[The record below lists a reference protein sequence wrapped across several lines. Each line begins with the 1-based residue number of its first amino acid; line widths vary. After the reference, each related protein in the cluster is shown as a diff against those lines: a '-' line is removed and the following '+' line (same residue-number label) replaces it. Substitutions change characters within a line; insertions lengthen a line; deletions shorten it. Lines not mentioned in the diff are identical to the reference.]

1 MAGRATRLFISYKT
15 GKDDGL
21 SGDANNLKARLIA
34 AGYDVW
40 MDDQLEAGIAF
51 NKQIYQQIPECDIL
65 LLLMSQKSAESKWVN
80 REVDVAKGAGV
91 FILPLLIRTV
101 KKTDDILSIFD
112 LKDIQY
118 IDYRT
123 SSNEEFKKLCEQ
135 IDAHNRITF
144 TTQSERYETLSKRNE
159 FDRTVIKVSTQE
171 YAIYALGDANDPC
184 KVYIAAGNI
193 IDMTKIDVLVN
204 SENDYMQMARAFE
217 SGTVSS
223 MLRYQGSK
231 IKNKQ
236 LLDDSVQDELN
247 IVANNEIGRRPV
259 PDGVVLVTSSGHP
272 DSPLYQENNAYYIFH
287 VASVTVVGYGPKR
300 KTQPVEAS
308 TIKDTIKTML
318 TEIIRDI
325 NKAKG
330 VISPAGTPQ
339 REIQEARAVANDYKD
354 ISSIIFPMFGTGH
367 GKRSTEEALEPITE
381 AFVEYIKRNPSTSLE
396 RIYLCVH
403 YSEELEMADRIF
415 QEQGLKRLK

>member
-1 MAGRATRLFISYKT
+1 MAERATRLFISYKT

-21 SGDANNLKARLIA
+21 SGDANNLKARLTA
-34 AGYDVW
+34 EGYIVW
-40 MDDQLEAGIAF
+40 MDDELEAGIAF
-51 NKQIYQQIPECDIL
+51 NKQIYQRIPESDLL

-101 KKTDDILSIFD
+101 ENTDDLLSTFD

-123 SSNEEFKKLCEQ
+123 SSSEQFKKLCEQ
-135 IDAHNRITF
+135 IDAHNRVTF
-144 TTQSERYETLSKRNE
+144 TTISERYEILTKRTQFE
-159 FDRTVIKVSTQE
+159 RSTIKDSNQE
-171 YAIYALGDANDPC
+171 YAVYALNDFNDRC

-193 IDMTKIDVLVN
+193 IDMANIDVLVN

-247 IVANNEIGRRPV
+247 YVANNEIGRRPV
-259 PDGVVLVTSSGHP
+259 PDGVVFVTSSGHP
-272 DSPLYQENNAYYIFH
+272 ESKLSQENKAHYILH
-287 VASVTVVGYGPKR
+287 VASVTVVGYGMQR
-300 KTQPVEAS
+300 KTLPVEAS
-308 TIKDTIKTML
+308 TIKDTIKTIL
-318 TEIIRDI
+318 SETIRDI
-325 NKAKG
+325 DKAKG
-330 VISPAGTPQ
+330 VISPPNTPQ
-339 REIQEARAVANDYKD
+339 RAAQEARSAANEYTN
-354 ISSIIFPMFGTGH
+354 ISSVIFPMFGTGH
-367 GKRSTEEALEPITE
+367 GKRATEDALEPITE
-381 AFVEYIKRNPSTSLE
+381 AFVEYIARNPATSLE
-396 RIYLCVH
+396 KIYLCVH

-415 QEQGLKRLK
+415 QAKGLKKVK

>member
-144 TTQSERYETLSKRNE
+144 TTQSERYEVLSKRNE
-159 FDRTVIKVSTQE
+159 FDRTVIQISAQE
-171 YAIYALGDANDPC
+171 HAIYALGDSSDAC

-193 IDMTKIDVLVN
+193 IDMVGIDVLVN

-247 IVANNEIGRRPV
+247 IVANAEIGRRPV

-272 DSPLYQENNAYYIFH
+272 DSALYQANQARYIFH

-318 TEIIRDI
+318 TETIRDI
-325 NKAKG
+325 NKVKG

-339 REIQEARAVANDYKD
+339 REMQEARAASNEYRD
-354 ISSIIFPMFGTGH
+354 IASILFPMFGTGH

-415 QEQGLKRLK
+415 QAQGLKKLK